1 MQFRF
6 VDHSPEIKKALTEA
20 ERRALEKVGMF
31 VESEAQENAPVDTG
45 RLRNSITHEVEGRF
59 AVIGTP
65 VEYAPHVE
73 LGTSRSRA
81 QPYLRPAIEE
91 NRDTIKKIIT
101 DELKNT

>member
-6 VDHSPEIKKALTEA
+6 IDHSDEIKKALTEA

-45 RLRNSITHEVEGRF
+45 RLRNSITHEIEGRY
-59 AVIGTP
+59 AVIGSN

-73 LGTSRSRA
+73 LGTSRAKA

-101 DELKNT
+101 DELENT